1 MKPKNTHNFNGK
13 RIEQKKM
20 HLSVKLTNSEL
31 LERSKELA
39 KATQDLDSAENDK
52 KSAMSQFTADMNI
65 AKSVIGRI
73 SNTISSGEE
82 MREVECEYRFS
93 DEPGYKELVRLDTFQ
108 VVRSE
113 MLTDADRQLKL
124 ELDAAEESANT
135 EPTEP

>member
-1 MKPKNTHNFNGK
+1 MKPKNTHNFSGK

-20 HLSVKLTNSEL
+20 FLSVKLTNSEI
-31 LERSKELA
+31 LEYSKELA
-39 KATQDLDSAENDK
+39 RENNAAQQAEDNKKA
-52 KSAMSQFTADMNI
+52 AMSQLTSEINMHKA
-65 AKSVIGRI
+65 VIGKFATAI
-73 SNTISSGEE
+73 STGEE

-124 ELDAAEESANT
+124 ELDAAEESADT
-135 EPTEP
+135 QQPAP